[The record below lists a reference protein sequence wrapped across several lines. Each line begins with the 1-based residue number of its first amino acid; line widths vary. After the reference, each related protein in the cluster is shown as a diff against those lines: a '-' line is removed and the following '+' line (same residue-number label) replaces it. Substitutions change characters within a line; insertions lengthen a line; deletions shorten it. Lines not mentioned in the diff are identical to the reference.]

1 MVKILGMVAVLISSV
16 LTGFLMAKNLS
27 ERIGELKDIY
37 QCATHIKT
45 ELEYRAADIC
55 ECFKRRGTLFSLAHS
70 YIVNDGLL
78 PSEALKKAAE
88 EQELLNK
95 NDKEIIFQFAENLNK
110 EDVDGQ
116 IANTALF
123 LENIKARIKDAEGE
137 YLMKNRLY
145 KSGGA
150 VVGIGLIILLL

>member
-1 MVKILGMVAVLISSV
+1 MVKILGMFAVLISSV
-16 LTGFLMAKNLS
+16 ITGLLMANNLS
-27 ERIGELKDIY
+27 ERIKALKDIY

-55 ECFKRRGTLFSLAHS
+55 ECFKRRGTLFSRAHS

-150 VVGIGLIILLL
+150 IVGIGLIILLL